1 MPVTNAP
8 GQEKP
13 LWRELVETVGGAVI
27 LALFIMTFIA
37 RAFTVDGPSM
47 LPTLHTGEKLLIDKV
62 SYRFRPPQRG
72 EVVVFRYPANPREH
86 FIKRVIG
93 IPDDIVSIQGGN
105 VYINGQILEE
115 DYLSEKTRGDMA
127 PVKVPPGTVFVLGD
141 NRNNSHDSR
150 SRLVGFVPLRL
161 VEGRAVWR
169 YWPITAIHIMELPPV
184 FAEFR

>member
-1 MPVTNAP
+1 MP

-105 VYINGQILEE
+105 VYINGQILE
-115 DYLSEKTRGDMA
+115 
-127 PVKVPPGTVFVLGD
+127 
-141 NRNNSHDSR
+141 
-150 SRLVGFVPLRL
+150 
-161 VEGRAVWR
+161 
-169 YWPITAIHIMELPPV
+169 
-184 FAEFR
+184 

>member
-1 MPVTNAP
+1 MNAP

-27 LALFIMTFIA
+27 LALFIMAFVA

-47 LPTLHTGEKLLIDKV
+47 LPTLHSGEKLLIDKV
-62 SYRFRPPQRG
+62 TYRFRPPERG

-86 FIKRVIG
+86 FIKRIIG
-93 IPDDIVSIQGGN
+93 IPGDVVSIQSGS
-105 VYINGQILEE
+105 VYINGELLEE
-115 DYLSEKTRGDMA
+115 DYLSEKTRGDLSPA
-127 PVKVPPGTVFVLGD
+127 KVPPDTVFVLGD

-150 SRLVGFVPLRL
+150 SRLVGYVPLRL

-169 YWPITAIHIMELPPV
+169 YWPLTSIHIMELPPT
-184 FAEFR
+184 FAKFK

>member
-1 MPVTNAP
+1 LPVTSAP
-8 GQEKP
+8 SQEKP

-62 SYRFRPPQRG
+62 TYRFRPPQRG

-93 IPDDIVSIQGGN
+93 IPDDIVSIQGGS
-105 VYINGQILEE
+105 VYINGQMLEE

-127 PVKVPPGTVFVLGD
+127 PVKVPQGTVFVLGD

-150 SRLVGFVPLRL
+150 SRLVGFVPYRL

-169 YWPITAIHIMELPPV
+169 YWPITAIHVMELPPV
-184 FAEFR
+184 FAQFK